1 MQYLERL
8 SKLKEIILIKKV
20 YFWAL
25 VPALIFGLTSLGV
38 PLMYVLIPAH
48 ESGMCICNKAIN
60 GLITFKPLSLQ
71 IVISFMFYGLNW
83 IFLLMLVW
91 MLFKIRHINDKLKIK
106 SEMGYIIAT
115 WLLCS
120 IL

>member
-1 MQYLERL
+1 
-8 SKLKEIILIKKV
+8 
-20 YFWAL
+20 
-25 VPALIFGLTSLGV
+25 
-38 PLMYVLIPAH
+38 MYVLIPAH
-48 ESGMCICNKAIN
+48 ESGMCICNKAFN

-71 IVISFMFYGLNW
+71 IVNSFMFYGLNW